1 MNRSHLIK
9 ELTEMKKIGM
19 KVPKKAFTLAEQAS
33 DAELDSY
40 DDMSVSECAD
50 MFISMARC

>member
-1 MNRSHLIK
+1 MNRSHLMK
-9 ELTEMKKIGM
+9 ELTEMKKVGM
-19 KVPKKAFTLAEQAS
+19 KVHYNAFTLVIQAS
-33 DAELDSY
+33 DAELASY

>member
-1 MNRSHLIK
+1 MDRSHLMK
-9 ELTEMKKIGM
+9 ELTEMKKVGM
-19 KVPKKAFTLAEQAS
+19 KVPYNAFTLVIQAS
-33 DAELDSY
+33 DAELASY

>member
-1 MNRSHLIK
+1 MNRSHLMK

-19 KVPKKAFTLAEQAS
+19 RVPYNAFALVIHATE
-33 DAELDSY
+33 AELASY

-50 MFISMARC
+50 MFISLARG

>member
-33 DAELDSY
+33 DAELASY

>member
-1 MNRSHLIK
+1 MDRNHLMK

-19 KVPKKAFTLAEQAS
+19 KVPHNAFALVIQAT
-33 DAELDSY
+33 DAELESY
-40 DDMSVSECAD
+40 ADMSVSECAD